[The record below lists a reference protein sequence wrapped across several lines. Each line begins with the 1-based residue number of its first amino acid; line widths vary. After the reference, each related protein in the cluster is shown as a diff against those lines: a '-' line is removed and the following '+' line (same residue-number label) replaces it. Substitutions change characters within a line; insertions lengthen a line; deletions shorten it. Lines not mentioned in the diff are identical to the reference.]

1 MKTARDR
8 PSSDDGVN
16 GPGTARAGDA
26 AARSR
31 TGSMHASNEDRA
43 YVGEVFVAVADGMGG
58 PPSGD
63 VAAQIAVTAIRVA
76 DEHLDARA
84 PLADQLHAAVVAANH
99 EIRVRAH
106 DDPQCAGMG
115 TTLTALGVSAGQVL
129 VAWVGDSPAIL
140 VRDGVGEKLVSE
152 HSLVRHLVDIGELDA
167 RDAQDHPQSNV
178 ITRALGP
185 HPRVRVDMTATDV
198 RPGDR
203 LLICSDGIA
212 GTLDLPTIAHVVA
225 TATEPAAACDQLI
238 EGAVEAGAADDVTA
252 LVVHVT
258 G

>member
-1 MKTARDR
+1 MKTVHDR
-8 PSSDDGVN
+8 PSSDDEAN
-16 GPGTARAGDA
+16 GPTARSADA
-26 AARSR
+26 AVRSR
-31 TGSMHASNEDRA
+31 AGTKHARNEDRA

-63 VAAQIAVTAIRVA
+63 VAAQIAVSAIRVA

-84 PLADQLHAAVVAANH
+84 PLTDQLHAAVVAANH

-106 DDPQCAGMG
+106 DDPECTGMG
-115 TTLTALGVSAGQVL
+115 TTLTALGVSSGQVL

-167 RDAQDHPQSNV
+167 RDARDHPRSNV

-185 HPRVRVDMTATDV
+185 RARVRVDMTATDV

-203 LLICSDGIA
+203 LLICSDGITGA
-212 GTLDLPTIAHVVA
+212 LDLTTIADVVS
-225 TATEPAAACDQLI
+225 TAAGPAAACEQLLDR
-238 EGAVEAGAADDVTA
+238 AVEAGAADDVTA
-252 LVVHVT
+252 LVVDVT